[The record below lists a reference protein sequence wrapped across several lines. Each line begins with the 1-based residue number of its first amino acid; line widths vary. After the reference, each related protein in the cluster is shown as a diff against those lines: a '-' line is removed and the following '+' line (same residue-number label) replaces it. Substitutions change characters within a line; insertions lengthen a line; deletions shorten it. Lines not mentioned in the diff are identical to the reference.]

1 MSPAKK
7 TTWGSPSDW
16 WSAVGIMLAVI
27 GLLALISS
35 FWTPD
40 VADYVATGFLAI
52 INIENLSYIYPSAT
66 RALNDVSLKIFPGE
80 YLGIVGA
87 NGAGKTTLCMFLNGV
102 IPNVLGGRV
111 SGLVHGCGR
120 DTFARFA

>member
-40 VADYVATGFLAI
+40 VADYVATGFLGSSNIVPSVIILVVGVVIAI
-52 INIENLSYIYPSAT
+52 AAQIIKPKA
-66 RALNDVSLKIFPGE
+66 
-80 YLGIVGA
+80 
-87 NGAGKTTLCMFLNGV
+87 
-102 IPNVLGGRV
+102 
-111 SGLVHGCGR
+111 
-120 DTFARFA
+120 

>member
-40 VADYVATGFLAI
+40 VADYVATGFLGSSNIVPSVI
-52 INIENLSYIYPSAT
+52 IL
-66 RALNDVSLKIFPGE
+66 
-80 YLGIVGA
+80 IVGV
-87 NGAGKTTLCMFLNGV
+87 V
-102 IPNVLGGRV
+102 IAVAAQLIKPK
-111 SGLVHGCGR
+111 
-120 DTFARFA
+120 A

>member
-40 VADYVATGFLAI
+40 VADYVATGFLGSSNIVPSVI
-52 INIENLSYIYPSAT
+52 IL
-66 RALNDVSLKIFPGE
+66 
-80 YLGIVGA
+80 IVGV
-87 NGAGKTTLCMFLNGV
+87 V
-102 IPNVLGGRV
+102 IAVAAQFIKPK
-111 SGLVHGCGR
+111 
-120 DTFARFA
+120 A

>member
-40 VADYVATGFLAI
+40 VADYVATGFLGSSMGLSIVFYLAALSVLLIAI
-52 INIENLSYIYPSAT
+52 LALLPVFSR
-66 RALNDVSLKIFPGE
+66 RAIG
-80 YLGIVGA
+80 
-87 NGAGKTTLCMFLNGV
+87 
-102 IPNVLGGRV
+102 
-111 SGLVHGCGR
+111 
-120 DTFARFA
+120 